1 MSVTPEPAP
10 AGASEIGTAS
20 PAAVGAR
27 PADARLA
34 TKERLALLRHSKSFI
49 AGSVIVGFWVL
60 CAIFGELVV
69 PDDPLAT
76 DPINDLLAPS
86 ADHWFGTDKL
96 GRDVFSRVI
105 TGAREVLIVAPL
117 ATILATVVG
126 TALGLVTGYFR
137 GAVDDVLSRII
148 EAFLAIPV
156 IIMGLLVAVALGP
169 SKTTLILTIGIL
181 FAPVISR
188 TVRAAVLTER
198 ELDYVPAARL
208 RNERTPYILFGEIL
222 PNVTGPIVVEFTVR
236 LGYAIFVAAG
246 LSFLGFGIPPPAPD
260 WGLQVAEHY
269 GLISG
274 GFWWPVL
281 FPSLAIASLVIGVN
295 LIADGVASAFER
307 CHPLLQIARSR
318 RPQPSRSASWTSPT
332 ACAASGD
339 PSFAASP
346 SQSPRASPTAWW
358 ASPAAANR
366 PPRTQSCATCR
377 ATDASRAA
385 R

>member
-1 MSVTPEPAP
+1 VSVPPQPAP
-10 AGASEIGTAS
+10 AGATDIATAG
-20 PAAVGAR
+20 PAAVAAPGD
-27 PADARLA
+27 DARVA
-34 TKERLALLRHSKSFI
+34 MKERLALLRRSKSFI
-49 AGSVIVGFWVL
+49 AGSIIVGFWVL

-69 PDDPLAT
+69 PEDPLAS

-105 TGAREVLIVAPL
+105 TGARDILIVAPL
-117 ATILATVVG
+117 ATILATVLG

-148 EAFLAIPV
+148 EAFLSLPV
-156 IIMGLLVAVALGP
+156 IIMGLLIAVAVGP
-169 SKTTLILTIGIL
+169 SKTTLIITIGIL

-188 TVRAAVLTER
+188 TVRAAVLSER
-198 ELDYVPAARL
+198 ELEYVSAARL

-236 LGYAIFVAAG
+236 LGYAIFLAAG

-269 GLISG
+269 GVISG

-281 FPSLAIASLVIGVN
+281 FPSLAIATLVIGVN

-307 CHPLLQIARSR
+307 
-318 RPQPSRSASWTSPT
+318 
-332 ACAASGD
+332 
-339 PSFAASP
+339 
-346 SQSPRASPTAWW
+346 
-358 ASPAAANR
+358 
-366 PPRTQSCATCR
+366 
-377 ATDASRAA
+377 
-385 R
+385 

>member
-1 MSVTPEPAP
+1 VSVPPEPAA
-10 AGASEIGTAS
+10 AGATEIDTAS

-27 PADARLA
+27 GEDARVA
-34 TKERLALLRHSKSFI
+34 TKERLALLRRSKSFI
-49 AGSVIVGFWVL
+49 AGSIIVGFWVL

-76 DPINDLLAPS
+76 DPINDLLKPS

-105 TGAREVLIVAPL
+105 TGARDILIVAPL
-117 ATILATVVG
+117 ATILATVLG

-137 GAVDDVLSRII
+137 GVVDDVLSRII
-148 EAFLAIPV
+148 EAFLALPV

-169 SKTTLILTIGIL
+169 SKTTLIITIGVL

-198 ELDYVPAARL
+198 ELEYVSAARL

-222 PNVTGPIVVEFTVR
+222 PNVMAPIVVEFTVR

-269 GLISG
+269 GIISG

-307 CHPLLQIARSR
+307 
-318 RPQPSRSASWTSPT
+318 
-332 ACAASGD
+332 
-339 PSFAASP
+339 
-346 SQSPRASPTAWW
+346 
-358 ASPAAANR
+358 
-366 PPRTQSCATCR
+366 
-377 ATDASRAA
+377 
-385 R
+385 